1 MINFYVNSG
10 KATTFVLINLILYA
24 LQILMFFFYRHALK
38 KVIASGFAF
47 ALGQAMVFFIYAGAL
62 RFGCYLISIGDMAAI
77 EVLG

>member
-1 MINFYVNSG
+1 M
-10 KATTFVLINLILYA
+10 
-24 LQILMFFFYRHALK
+24 FYRHALK

-62 RFGCYLISIGDMAAI
+62 RFGCYLLSIGDMAAI